1 MRYIWFALGLLVAAA
16 AGASFYDGRFS
27 LEELST
33 NLTSPVGTCTVSG
46 IKDKF
51 LVIELG
57 GLAWLFVNGTKLD
70 KPFLNISSQIAVGH
84 MRGLKAC
91 VFDSDFANHR
101 YLYLSY
107 MMRPDQAD
115 PTGPTTGRVSKF
127 KVNESF
133 TGVTEET
140 PILGS
145 VKSNGCK
152 GRDINPIQ
160 EDVICNDNKG
170 HNLGGLLMD
179 EQGHLYVGLADDGT
193 TDGAKHGWLDVMYVQ
208 NPGFLAGKVLR
219 VTRDGKAVEGNP
231 YYSSSQA
238 SADDNASKV
247 YSIGLHNPWRIFYSE
262 AWDKTFVISVGE
274 AQFESVYALSPG
286 KNMGWPCTQAIKN
299 GDALDEYPVCRKIA
313 NEMDAGFNSL
323 WDSAKEGSSARS
335 CITGALQVS
344 NRSWPAEFQETFL
357 FADYCND
364 YVFTVDVDRT
374 TLKKIGEP
382 AEFASGMGA
391 IVDFREH
398 PDGYVYV
405 LTFFPGALHRIKY
418 DKTATDEKSKEVV
431 GSCSISALSRFS
443 FIS

>member
-1 MRYIWFALGLLVAAA
+1 MMRYVWFSIGLLVTAA
-16 AGASFYDGRFS
+16 AGASFYDESFS

-33 NLTSPVGTCTVSG
+33 NLTFPVGTCVVSG
-46 IKDKF
+46 SQDKF

-57 GLAWLFVNGTKLD
+57 GLAWLFVNGTKLET
-70 KPFLNISSQIAVGH
+70 PFLNISSQIAVGH

-91 VFDSDFANHR
+91 AFDSDFSNHR

-115 PTGPTTGRVSKF
+115 PTGPTTARVSKF
-127 KVNESF
+127 KVNDAF

-140 PILGS
+140 PILGR

-152 GRDINPIQ
+152 GHDINPIE

-179 EQGHLYVGLADDGT
+179 KHGHLYVGLADDGT
-193 TDGAKHGWLDVMYVQ
+193 TDGARHGWRDVMYAQ
-208 NPGFLAGKVLR
+208 TPGYLAGKILR

-231 YYSSSQA
+231 YYSARQTGL
-238 SADDNASKV
+238 DDNASKV
-247 YSIGLHNPWRIFYSE
+247 YSLGLHNPWRMFYSE
-262 AWDKTFVISVGE
+262 AWDRTFVINVGE
-274 AQFESVYALSPG
+274 ADFESVYAMSPG

-299 GDALDEYPVCRKIA
+299 GEALDDYSVCQKIA
-313 NEMDAGFNSL
+313 NELDAGFNSL
-323 WDSAKEGSSARS
+323 WDSAKEGSTGKS
-335 CITGALQVS
+335 CITGALQIS
-344 NRSWPAEFQETFL
+344 NRSWPAEFQDSFL

-364 YVFTVDVDRT
+364 RVFVVDVDRT
-374 TLKKIGEP
+374 KLKKLDGP
-382 AEFASGMGA
+382 ADFASGMGT

-398 PDGYVYV
+398 PDGQVYV
-405 LTFFPGALHRIKY
+405 VTFYPGAVHRIKY
-418 DKTATDEKSKEVV
+418 DKKATTKEVI
-431 GSCSISALSRFS
+431 GSCSISALNQFS

>member
-1 MRYIWFALGLLVAAA
+1 MRPVLFAMGLLVTAA
-16 AGASFYDGRFS
+16 AGASFYDESFS

-33 NLTSPVGTCTVSG
+33 NLTFPVGTCVVSG
-46 IKDKF
+46 SQDKF

-70 KPFLNISSQIAVGH
+70 TPFLNISSQIAVGH

-91 VFDSDFANHR
+91 AFDSDFSNHR

-127 KVNESF
+127 RVNESF

-140 PILGS
+140 PILGR

-152 GRDINPIQ
+152 GHDINAIE

-179 EQGHLYVGLADDGT
+179 KQGHLYIGLADDGI
-193 TDGAKHGWLDVMYVQ
+193 TDGAKDGWLDLMYVQ
-208 NPGFLAGKVLR
+208 TPGYLAGKILR

-231 YYSSSQA
+231 YYSGNQTSL
-238 SADDNASKV
+238 DDNASKV
-247 YSIGLHNPWRIFYSE
+247 YSIGLHNPWRMFYSE
-262 AWDKTFVISVGE
+262 AWDRIFVVNVGE
-274 AQFESVYALSPG
+274 AEFESVYALSPG
-286 KNMGWPCTQAIKN
+286 KNIGWPCTQAIKN
-299 GDALDEYPVCRKIA
+299 GEALDDYSVCQKIA

-323 WDSAKEGSSARS
+323 WDSTKEGSPGSS

-344 NRSWPAEFQETFL
+344 NRSWPAEFQEAFL

-364 YVFTVDVDRT
+364 YIFLVDVDRT
-374 TLKKIGEP
+374 KLKKLDEP
-382 AEFASGMGA
+382 ADFASGMGT

-405 LTFFPGALHRIKY
+405 VTFFPGAVHRIKY
-418 DKTATDEKSKEVV
+418 DKKATDGKSKEVI
-431 GSCSISALSRFS
+431 GSCSISALNRFS